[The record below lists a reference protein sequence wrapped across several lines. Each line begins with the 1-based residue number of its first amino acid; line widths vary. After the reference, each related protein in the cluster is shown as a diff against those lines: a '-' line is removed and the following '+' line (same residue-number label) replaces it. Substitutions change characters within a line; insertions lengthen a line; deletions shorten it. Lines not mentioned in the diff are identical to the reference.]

1 MYKLI
6 NSSSNENRKSQ
17 GGSTLKKGRKQK
29 TKTSLG
35 QDSDPRGKTL
45 PVVHK
50 TFMSEGVK
58 NLSFK
63 GKCTALWRLKLT

>member
-1 MYKLI
+1 MKI
-6 NSSSNENRKSQ
+6 ENAREEAHF
-17 GGSTLKKGRKQK
+17 KKRRKQK

-35 QDSDPRGKTL
+35 QDSDPRDKTL

-58 NLSFK
+58 NPP
-63 GKCTALWRLKLT
+63 LKANVLLFGV